1 MKGVQKMEDKAFE
14 LMTKM
19 YSEFSEFR
27 KDMYEFKQDMYE
39 FKKEMYEF
47 KQDMYEF
54 KKETKNDIIRLE
66 NKLDSTSKALFDG
79 YRQTVERL
87 NALEQKVDAISAK
100 VEKQD
105 IEIKVIKGAKSV

>member
-1 MKGVQKMEDKAFE
+1 MEDKTFE

-19 YSEFSEFR
+19 YGEFTEFK

-39 FKKEMYEF
+39 FKQEMYG
-47 KQDMYEF
+47 F
-54 KKETKNDIIRLE
+54 KKEMKNDIIRLE

-79 YRQTVERL
+79 YIQTVERL

-105 IEIKVIKGAKSV
+105 IEIKVIKGGKSI

>member
-1 MKGVQKMEDKAFE
+1 VKGVQKMEDKAFE
-14 LMTKM
+14 LITKM

-27 KDMYEFKQDMYE
+27 KDMHE

>member
-1 MKGVQKMEDKAFE
+1 MEDKAFE
-14 LMTKM
+14 LITKM

-27 KDMYEFKQDMYE
+27 KDMHE